1 MMDVHCGWHSFEKV
15 DGSIPDRASKLGP
28 GSPRTASLS
37 SASTIRGAATAARKN
52 GLFITERPR
61 DELPS

>member
-1 MMDVHCGWHSFEKV
+1 MDVHCDWHSFEKV

-28 GSPRTASLS
+28 GSPRTISFGP
-37 SASTIRGAATAARKN
+37 ASTIRGTAAAARKN
-52 GLFITERPR
+52 GLFIRERPR